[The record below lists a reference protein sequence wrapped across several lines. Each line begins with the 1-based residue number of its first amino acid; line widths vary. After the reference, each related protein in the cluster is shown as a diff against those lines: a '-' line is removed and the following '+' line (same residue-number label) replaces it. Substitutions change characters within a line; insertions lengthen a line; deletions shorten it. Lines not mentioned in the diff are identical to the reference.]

1 MPKSILGRGWK
12 YPVELGKDD
21 TISVSQHEEKIKES
35 IRIILGTAKGERV
48 MRPDFGCDIHNF
60 VFAVI
65 NTTTLTQ
72 MASSVK
78 KALVLWEPRI
88 EVSSVNARPTRV
100 SDGIIDIEIKYK
112 IRYTNTA
119 FNLVYP
125 FYLES
130 EARMA

>member
-21 TISVSQHEEKIKES
+21 TISVSQHEDKIKES

-48 MRPDFGCDIHNF
+48 MRPEFGCDIHNF

-72 MASSVK
+72 MESSVK

-100 SDGIIDIEIKYK
+100 SNGIIDIEIKYK
-112 IRYTNTA
+112 VRYTNTA

-130 EARMA
+130 EARMT

>member
-12 YPVELGKDD
+12 FPVELGKDD
-21 TISVSQHEEKIKES
+21 TISVSEHEEKIKES

-72 MASSVK
+72 MESAVK
-78 KALVLWEPRI
+78 KALILWEPRI
-88 EVSSVNARPTRV
+88 EVSSVNARPARV
-100 SDGIIDIEIKYK
+100 SEGIIDIEIHYK

-119 FNLVYP
+119 YNLVYP

-130 EARMA
+130 EARMN